1 MRSDRANTSRVI
13 MGQATRYCDVPFFWS
28 AHFDT
33 GLRYLGHVDSIIDVC
48 TDGSIEGQ
56 NFSRLYNGNEGQEAF
71 VTCNR
76 DEASLTKEAE
86 WEAAVR

>member
-1 MRSDRANTSRVI
+1 MRS
-13 MGQATRYCDVPFFWS
+13 
-28 AHFDT
+28 
-33 GLRYLGHVDSIIDVC
+33 
-48 TDGSIEGQ
+48 Q
-56 NFSRLYNGNEGQEAF
+56 NFSRLYNGNEGEKAF